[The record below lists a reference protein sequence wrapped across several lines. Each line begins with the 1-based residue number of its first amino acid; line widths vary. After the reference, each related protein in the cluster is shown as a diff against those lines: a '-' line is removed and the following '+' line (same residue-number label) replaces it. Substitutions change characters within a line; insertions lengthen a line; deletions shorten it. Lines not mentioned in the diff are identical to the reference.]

1 MEMQTETNNAANTK
15 GPLIAL
21 DEAREL
27 VMLLEAGMQEE
38 ADSKFITLMR
48 RCEPNI
54 YNEVGTLTRDLHEA
68 IRSFAEDPRLRD
80 IADVEIPDA
89 SERLRYI
96 IKMTDKAANRTLDA
110 VDACTP
116 LVRTLT
122 TSIENLMPMWDRL
135 MHGRIDRFE
144 FVTLCHQIDELL
156 TQTKE
161 NVDVLSSQL
170 NEILMAQDY
179 QDLTGQMIQKVI
191 ALVTEVEDELVKF
204 LVSFGRIEGINPQL
218 KKQNDKLISEAEQVK
233 KSLEAQG
240 PATDSMLGTGKVMA
254 SQDDVDDLLASLGF

>member
-1 MEMQTETNNAANTK
+1 MDNAAENPEVQEK
-15 GPLIAL
+15 KALITL
-21 DEAREL
+21 DDAREL
-27 VMLLEAGMQEE
+27 CMYLEAGMQEE
-38 ADSKFITLMR
+38 ADNKFITLMHNY
-48 RCEPNI
+48 EPSL

-80 IADVEIPDA
+80 IADIEIPDA
-89 SERLRYI
+89 SDRLRYI

-116 LVRTLT
+116 LVQKLT
-122 TSIENLMPMWDRL
+122 QSIDNLMPVWDRL

-144 FVTLCHQIDELL
+144 FVALCHQIDEMLND
-156 TQTKE
+156 TKG

-191 ALVTEVEDELVKF
+191 ALVTEVENELVKF
-204 LVSFGRIEGINPQL
+204 LVSFSRIEGINPQL
-218 KKQNDKLISEAEQVK
+218 RSQSEQLLDEAKQVQ
-233 KSLEAQG
+233 KSIEAQG
-240 PATDSMLGTGKVMA
+240 PATEQQVQSGAVMT

>member
-1 MEMQTETNNAANTK
+1 MEVQSSENNETK
-15 GPLIAL
+15 QPLITL

-27 VMLLEAGMQEE
+27 VMLLEAGMQDE
-38 ADSKFITLMR
+38 ADSQFMTLMR

-80 IADVEIPDA
+80 IADIEIPDA

-116 LVRTLT
+116 LVHKLT
-122 TSIENLMPMWDRL
+122 ESIDNLMPVWNRL
-135 MHGRIDRFE
+135 MHGKIDRFE
-144 FVTLCHQIDELL
+144 FVTLCHQIDDLL
-156 TQTKE
+156 NQTKE

-204 LVSFGRIEGINPQL
+204 LVSFSRIEGISPQI
-218 KKQNDKLISEAEQVK
+218 KKDSAKLIDEAEQVK

-240 PATDSMLGTGKVMA
+240 PATQTMVETGKVMA
-254 SQDDVDDLLASLGF
+254 TQDDVDDLLASLGF

>member
-1 MEMQTETNNAANTK
+1 MENTENTAK
-15 GPLIAL
+15 QPLINL

-27 VMLLEAGMQEE
+27 VMLLEAGMQDE
-38 ADSKFITLMR
+38 ADSRFLELMR

-54 YNEVGTLTRDLHEA
+54 YNEVGNLTRDLHEA

-116 LVRTLT
+116 LVNKLT
-122 TSIENLMPMWDRL
+122 SSIDNLMPVWDRL

-144 FVTLCHQIDELL
+144 FVTLCHQIDEML
-156 TQTKE
+156 TQTKD

-218 KKQNDKLISEAEQVK
+218 KSRTDALIDEAEQVK

-240 PATDSMLGTGKVMA
+240 PATQTMKDSGKVMA
-254 SQDDVDDLLASLGF
+254 TQDDVDDLLASLGF